1 MEKSQSKN
9 RLKRQQIDELLK
21 TLKSRF
27 EKNPQR
33 HLGVSWEDILK
44 NLHENHEKLWSL
56 NEMEITGG

>member
-9 RLKRQQIDELLK
+9 RLKRQQIDELVK

-27 EKNPQR
+27 VKNPQR

-44 NLHENHEKLWSL
+44 NLDENHEKLWSL